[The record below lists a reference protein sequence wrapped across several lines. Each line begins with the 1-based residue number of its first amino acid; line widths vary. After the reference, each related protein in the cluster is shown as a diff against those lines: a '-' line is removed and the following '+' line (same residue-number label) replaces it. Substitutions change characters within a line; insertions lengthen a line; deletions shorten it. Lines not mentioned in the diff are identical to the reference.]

1 MLTCL
6 FQTLELKWTEL
17 KDINALDLAEQAE
30 CKDFYSHTFVQRY
43 LDEVKQHNQNETN

>member
-1 MLTCL
+1 MPLCIYSL
-6 FQTLELKWTEL
+6 IFVSAQTLELKWTEL

-43 LDEVKQHNQNETN
+43 LDEVK